1 MNQENFEKLLQNSLK
16 NFGENYIDIP
26 EDYPTH
32 EFSENIAEKILKQNS
47 KKKFSKT
54 WLLKISAAAAFIII
68 AVPILILFSSPTSF
82 HTNHSATQEI
92 THDSQNNSMNQT
104 ISESSENMNGTDS
117 LFDFDSPQ
125 SNEQDNFTNQQKAIT
140 KDNTA
145 PAAEGTAPTNQIPA
159 NNMTTFISGDISIKK
174 QMAKEDISNLEKLLQ
189 NHSFYFDDFTEK
201 YFNQNISF
209 MLNGVLYEP
218 ALDGSGVLYLPD
230 SDRYISFS
238 QSETE
243 KLNKILEKYGF
254 IFPCV

>member
-92 THDSQNNSMNQT
+92 SQNSQNSSTNEI
-104 ISESSENMNGTDS
+104 ISKSPENTNETDS
-117 LFDFDSPQ
+117 LFDFDSPK
-125 SNEQDNFTNQQKAIT
+125 SNAQDIKNYQKTLTGDDPEQE
-140 KDNTA
+140 
-145 PAAEGTAPTNQIPA
+145 PAEIPQ

-230 SDRYISFS
+230 SDRYISLS